1 MEGYSPSCRT
11 GTPPPSCMLKALNL
25 HRWSLH
31 TKEDLGLWLFTQNPK
46 PFPYTLGAHT
56 CRARGTCIQSCGFG
70 GHGTFTAVYV
80 GICVLVS
87 GWVHVCM
94 CGFAMYKC
102 MNMSA
107 YKWCV
112 HVEVQLLKKDKEVK
126 VPYYDKWRKWKAH
139 KKSRRNCYELKVSV
153 HPQSHM
159 LKS

>member
-1 MEGYSPSCRT
+1 MEGYSPSCGT
-11 GTPPPSCMLKALNL
+11 GTPTPSCMLKALNL

-31 TKEDLGLWLFTQNPK
+31 TKEDLGLGLFTQNPK

-56 CRARGTCIQSCGFG
+56 ICVESCRARGTCIQSCGFG
-70 GHGTFTAVYV
+70 GHGTSTAVYV

-107 YKWCV
+107 YK
-112 HVEVQLLKKDKEVK
+112 
-126 VPYYDKWRKWKAH
+126 
-139 KKSRRNCYELKVSV
+139 
-153 HPQSHM
+153 
-159 LKS
+159 